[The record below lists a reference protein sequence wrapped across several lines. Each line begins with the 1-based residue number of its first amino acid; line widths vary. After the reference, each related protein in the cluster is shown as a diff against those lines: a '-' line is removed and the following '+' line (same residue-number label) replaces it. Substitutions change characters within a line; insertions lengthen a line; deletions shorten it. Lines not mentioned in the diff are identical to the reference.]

1 MRLTVWTA
9 VNKRSANGWGR
20 QGLTL
25 GVGLLLA
32 LSSFL
37 ALGQGNP
44 PTTKTGVTVS
54 QPNGYA
60 VINVDDM
67 RLVTTAGEVR
77 WARVWDGQE
86 WKFQPQWE
94 SLSQSWKNLTGS
106 QSADTTAGTVS
117 DGSGGSGSSGG
128 GALSSSSG
136 GGGAGSGCW
145 VWVDEDWQP
154 SVGTAVIGGIPE
166 VGPMVPVRTTP
177 FNRLMGEASTD
188 YPPVQRVSVDY
199 ASLCAGSGISS
210 GSSFRDSEGIR
221 RINELYLGDSGRY
234 AFSNR
239 STLEKRAVQE
249 LPSLSAAEAYGQL
262 ASGRISLTRQTNAKG
277 FRWMDRSGDWIDYN
291 TQGQMVAYGDRNNN
305 AVMLLRDG
313 AGVLRGVVDANGR
326 VLWSLHYTGELL
338 TEVRD
343 YPVSGVAGDLPS
355 RSVKYQYD
363 DKNRLIKVTD
373 VRGFVTQYEYDVGNH
388 ITKVTDAEG
397 RVDQLAYN
405 GDTVKQRIAPDGG
418 VTDYVFDYDDTNKQ
432 FLAKVTGPE
441 TAAGRRVDDFTYNR
455 ASKLVRQIVNGR
467 TETEVRYDTGARSEI
482 ATNARG
488 FVTRTTTNEFD
499 QIIEVVNPDGTSTKQ
514 SYSALHLRKTEET
527 DELGVKTAYQYD
539 AVGNLMKKVE
549 AVGTAEERTT
559 EYARNAL
566 GQIERLTR
574 KGRTEANGAVTPDA
588 TWLFAYD
595 DNGLL
600 KQTTDPEGSIRRYQ
614 YDRASNLIAYIDP
627 LGNSWRFEVD
637 ADGNL
642 VRETDSLG
650 LTRSYAYDKVGNL
663 IGETDARGQ
672 STLMAFDAMNRM
684 VQTTSPVGG
693 VAKVQYDK
701 QGLPIAEI
709 DEVGRTSQ
717 VEYDNF
723 QRLTQLVDGKGNSTS
738 HEYTVADGSTNG
750 ALGALFAPTRTRYP
764 TFTEEKRYDARER
777 LTSHTVLNP
786 TELGVEGLVETSK
799 FDKLGR
805 LIESTN
811 PDGKTTY
818 FAYDAFGR
826 TTRLTNSLGESI
838 DLQWDV
844 RSNLIQI
851 KDAKGNVT
859 RFEYDRGNRV
869 VRETLPLGQVTS
881 YTYDAKGNRQSITYP
896 TGSRKVYTLD
906 KVDRPTKT
914 EVFAPGSS
922 TPSLVYTFSHDDADR
937 LTGWS
942 DGTRSARFTYDDAGR
957 KLSETLTLREGVT
970 LSYSYAYTPADD
982 VKSLTYSDGTV
993 VEYGYDAQGELESM
1007 SIPGEGSITVNDWTW
1022 VAPKKI
1028 TFPGGSTREM
1038 AHDGLLKMTGLKVKN
1053 PGQQTIFELANK
1065 YGKRDEITDKV
1076 QTDTSGSA
1084 SATLA
1089 QQYRYDNEQRLIQ
1102 ASNDAGGVSTPTT
1115 ETFAF
1120 DPAGNRISHSAVNGA
1135 LAYDANNR
1143 LIKRGTDANATTYRY
1158 DATGNLIQTTVGNA
1172 STPSQVTNYEYDPL
1186 NRLVAVRDGSDQL
1199 IAAYEYDLF
1208 DHRIAKAVYVD
1219 PSSGQRLAEP
1229 VRTFYLYGDEGL
1241 LAEAN
1246 ARGEVTAQYGWKPNG
1261 QWGTDPIFIKTV
1273 IQSAT
1278 GGEARLGYAYFH
1290 NDHLG
1295 TPLRATNKSGEVV
1308 WRATYSSLGQ
1318 AQLAPDNRLTQPLRF
1333 AGQYFDAESGLHYN
1347 TSRYYDPVV
1356 GRYITQDPIG
1366 FAGGW
1371 NLYDYAS
1378 GDPTNKLDPKGEWV
1392 WVVINVA
1399 MTVYDLYT
1407 EYKQYKET
1415 GCFDWT
1421 RFIPMP
1427 KWVPRIKWIPKRIR
1441 KCLDPC
1447 ECLMGG
1453 RGKNSFPGETLVHAL
1468 DAAGSPALIP
1478 ISQLQLG
1485 DRVLAKSE
1493 WLPEG
1498 ENLSYQPIVDI
1509 ISTPNQEQHWVAVTL
1524 ANGKTI
1530 DATQGHPFNTTQGW
1544 RDAALLKQG
1553 DLLRLKGEGGEE
1565 LTSEVVGIE
1574 RRTEVRTT
1582 YNLEVANAHTFFVG
1596 DDGALVHNGITRAT
1610 KRDLRKENEEKYGR
1624 LQCVVCGTECVVP
1637 QRHKKG
1643 ERPPDNEAHAGH
1655 QTSRANGGSDTIEN
1669 LEVECRLCNLT
1680 NGKKNR

>member
-1 MRLTVWTA
+1 MTKQRATTWI
-9 VNKRSANGWGR
+9 R
-20 QGLTL
+20 QTLTL
-25 GVGLLLA
+25 GVGVFFGLVSLLA
-32 LSSFL
+32 S
-37 ALGQGNP
+37 GQSQ
-44 PTTKTGVTVS
+44 PTTSRTGVTVS

-77 WARVWDGQE
+77 WARAWDGQE

-117 DGSGGSGSSGG
+117 DGSGGGGGTTG
-128 GALSSSSG
+128 GALSSSGGSG
-136 GGGAGSGCW
+136 SAGSGCW

-154 SVGTAVIGGIPE
+154 SVGTAIIGGIPE

-177 FNRLMGEASTD
+177 FNRLMGEDSTD

-199 ASLCAGSGISS
+199 ASLCAGSSVSG
-210 GSSFRDSEGIR
+210 GSSFRDTEGIR
-221 RINELYLGDSGRY
+221 RINELYLGDNGRY

-239 STLEKRAVQE
+239 SILEKRSVQQ
-249 LPSLSAAEAYGQL
+249 LPSLSAADAYAQL
-262 ASGRISLTRQTNAKG
+262 ASGRLTLTPQTQSKG

-291 TQGQMVAYGDRNNN
+291 TQGQVVAYGDRNNN
-305 AVMLLRDG
+305 AVMLLRDSSG
-313 AGVLRGVVDANGR
+313 ILRGVTDAKGR

-343 YPVSGVAGDLPS
+343 YPVSGLSGDLPS

-373 VRGFVTQYEYDVGNH
+373 VRGFVTQYDYDVGNH

-397 RVDQLAYN
+397 RVEQLAYN

-432 FLAKVTGPE
+432 FIAKVTGPE
-441 TAAGRRVDDFTYNR
+441 TDAGRRVDDFTYNR
-455 ASKLVRQIVNGR
+455 AAKLVRQIINGR
-467 TETEVRYDTGARSEI
+467 TENEVRYDTGARAEI

-488 FVTRTTTNEFD
+488 FTTRTTTNEFD
-499 QIIEVVNPDGTSTKQ
+499 QIIEVVNPDGTVTKQ
-514 SYSALHLRKTEET
+514 SYSPVHLRKTEET
-527 DELGVKTAYQYD
+527 DEMGVRTAYQYD
-539 AVGNLMKKVE
+539 AVGNLLKKVE
-549 AVGTAEERTT
+549 AVGAPEERTT
-559 EYARNAL
+559 EYARNSL

-574 KGRTEANGAVTPDA
+574 KGRTEANGVVTPDA
-588 TWLFAYD
+588 TWQFVYD

-600 KQTTDPEGSIRRYQ
+600 QQTTDPEGSVRRYQ
-614 YDRASNLIAYIDP
+614 YDRSSNLIGYTDP
-627 LGNSWRFEVD
+627 LGRTWRFEVD

-642 VRETDSLG
+642 LKQTDPLG
-650 LTRSYAYDKVGNL
+650 LSLSYAYDKVGNL
-663 IGETDARGQ
+663 IGETDARGKT
-672 STLMAFDAMNRM
+672 TLTAFDAMNRLI
-684 VQTTSPVGG
+684 QTTSPVGG

-701 QGLPIAEI
+701 QGLPVAEI
-709 DEVGRTSQ
+709 DEVGRISR

-723 QRLTQLVDGKGNSTS
+723 QRLSQLVDGKGNATS
-738 HEYTVADGSTNG
+738 HEYTLADGSSTG
-750 ALGALFAPTRTRYP
+750 TLGALFSPTRTRYP
-764 TFTEEKRYDARER
+764 TFAEENRYDARER
-777 LTSHTVLNP
+777 RTRHTVLNP
-786 TELGVEGLVETSK
+786 TELGVEGQVETSQY
-799 FDKLGR
+799 DKLGR
-805 LIESTN
+805 LVESTD
-811 PDGKTTY
+811 PDGKTSY

-826 TTRLTNSLGESI
+826 TTRLTNSLGESVE
-838 DLQWDV
+838 LLWDV

-859 RFEYDRGNRV
+859 RFEYDRGNRL

-906 KVDRPTKT
+906 AVDRPAKT
-914 EVFAPGSS
+914 EVFAAGSS
-922 TPSLVYTFSHDDADR
+922 VPVLVYTFSHDEADR

-942 DGTRSARFTYDDAGR
+942 DGTRSATFTYDDAGR
-957 KLSETLTLREGVT
+957 KLSETLTLGDGVV
-970 LSYSYAYTPADD
+970 LGYRYAYNAADD
-982 VKSLTYSDGTV
+982 VQSLTYPDGTV
-993 VEYGYDAQGELESM
+993 VEYAYDDQGELESM
-1007 SIPGEGSITVNDWTW
+1007 SIPGEGSITVNDWKW

-1028 TFPGGSTREM
+1028 TFPGGTTREM
-1038 AHDGLLKMTGLKVKN
+1038 ALDGLLKVTGLTVRN
-1053 PGQQTIFELANK
+1053 PGQQTVFELASK
-1065 YGKRDEITDKV
+1065 YGKRDEITQKV
-1076 QTDTSGSA
+1076 QTDSAGSA
-1084 SATLA
+1084 SATVALD
-1089 QQYRYDNEQRLIQ
+1089 YRYDNEQRLIQ
-1102 ASNDAGGVSTPTT
+1102 ATRDAGGVSTPTT
-1115 ETFAF
+1115 ETFGF
-1120 DPAGNRISHSAVNGA
+1120 DAAGNRIAHSAVIGA
-1135 LAYDANNR
+1135 LVYDANNR
-1143 LIKRGTDANATTYRY
+1143 LVKRGTDANATTYRY
-1158 DATGNLIQTTVGNA
+1158 DDAGNLVQTTVG
-1172 STPSQVTNYEYDPL
+1172 SGGLPSQVTNYRYDPL
-1186 NRLVAVRDGSDQL
+1186 NRLVEVRDGRNEL
-1199 IAAYEYDLF
+1199 VAEYAYDLF
-1208 DHRIAKAVYVD
+1208 DHRIAKTVYLD
-1219 PSSGQRLAEP
+1219 ANGQRLAQP
-1229 VRTFYLYGDEGL
+1229 LRTFYLYGDEGL

-1246 ARGEVTAQYGWKPNG
+1246 GQGEVVAQYGWKPNG
-1261 QWGTDPIFIKTV
+1261 QWGTDPIFIKTT
-1273 IQSAT
+1273 IQDAAGS
-1278 GGEARLGYAYFH
+1278 GSSVGYAYFH

-1295 TPLRATNKSGEVV
+1295 TPLRATTKSGEVV
-1308 WRATYSSLGQ
+1308 WRADYSSLGQ
-1318 AQLAPDNRLTQPLRF
+1318 AQLASDNRLNSPLRF

-1347 TSRYYDPVV
+1347 TSRYYDPLV
-1356 GRYITQDPIG
+1356 GRYITQDPTG

-1378 GDPTNKLDPKGEWV
+1378 GDPNNKLDPKGEWV

-1427 KWVPRIKWIPKRIR
+1427 KWVPRIKWIPKRLR

-1453 RGKNSFPGETLVHAL
+1453 RGKNSFPEDTLVHAL
-1468 DAAGSPALIP
+1468 DAAGAPALIP

-1498 ENLSYQPIVDI
+1498 ENLSYQPITDI
-1509 ISTPNQEQHWVAVTL
+1509 ISTPNQSQHWVDVTL

-1530 DATQGHPFNTTQGW
+1530 VATQGHPFYTSQGW
-1544 RDAALLKQG
+1544 RDAAVLKQG
-1553 DLLRLKGEGGEE
+1553 DLLQLKGEDGEAIS
-1565 LTSEVVGIE
+1565 SEVVRIE

-1610 KRDLRKENEEKYGR
+1610 KRDLRKENEQKYGR